1 MCWDY
6 SECGCCGER
15 TYCIVYCDHN
25 EEEKENGF
33 CEHRDCKSFNTCD
46 TCHQDLCDVCY
57 AIKCKICN
65 KSLCEEC
72 KEDSKIHPC

>member
-57 AIKCKICN
+57 AKYATNHCARNAKKILKYILVRN
-65 KSLCEEC
+65 
-72 KEDSKIHPC
+72 I